1 MDLVMVLKQH
11 TYVYN
16 TRNFSYQFVDAIVA
30 DDRPGIREAN
40 ERRLVLHFANQLEKS
55 VVRVSLARVVA
66 FDDVQRVDP
75 AAPLLEARPVR
86 IFAERHV
93 LRALG
98 RREDITIDD
107 LPVLRRLGRY
117 FAPGVLQDSVDKDDH
132 QGGQFRAMRL
142 ELRRRVVHRRDER
155 VVGVNTRTTGMLTF
169 RG

>member
-1 MDLVMVLKQH
+1 M
-11 TYVYN
+11 
-16 TRNFSYQFVDAIVA
+16 
-30 DDRPGIREAN
+30 
-40 ERRLVLHFANQLEKS
+40 HFANQLKKT

-86 IFAERHV
+86 IFAERHE

-117 FAPGVLQDSVDKDDH
+117 VAPGVLQDSVDKDDH
-132 QGGQFRAMRL
+132 QGGQFRALRL
-142 ELRRRVVHRRDER
+142 ELRRRVLNRMDER
-155 VVGVNTRTTGMLTF
+155 FVGVNKRTSDMLAF